1 MTLDF
6 STVNLGNNEIMPS
19 KLLRESDVLPRI
31 LYPTKITIQSM
42 SRIKPFSEIQDLKK
56 KKKKIST
63 ILSAEA
69 PGEQKILTNLK
80 T

>member
-56 KKKKIST
+56 KKKKSQ
-63 ILSAEA
+63 LFFL
-69 PGEQKILTNLK
+69 QKLLGNRK
-80 T
+80 Y

>member
-56 KKKKIST
+56 KKKIST